1 MEPIFPTF
9 DYDEIL
15 HSRARLRPSTC
26 RCSLA
31 AETDAHY
38 ATKDKL
44 EAMTKERD
52 TARAEL
58 AKVSGVLG
66 RSRAAGRMVRAE
78 RDTLRRELDEL
89 RARTCDA
96 LGSIPLFTIADD

>member
-1 MEPIFPTF
+1 MTAFN
-9 DYDEIL
+9 YDEI
-15 HSRARLRPSTC
+15 RAQPRTVTAIHMSTL
-26 RCSLA
+26 LA

-38 ATKDKL
+38 ATRDKL

-66 RSRAAGRMVRAE
+66 RSRAAGRVVRAE
-78 RDTLRRELDEL
+78 RDALRRELDEL

-96 LGSIPLFTIADD
+96 LGN

>member
-1 MEPIFPTF
+1 MTLEPIFPTF
-9 DYDEIL
+9 DYDEI
-15 HSRARLRPSTC
+15 RAQPRTVTAIHMSVL
-26 RCSLA
+26 LA

-44 EAMTKERD
+44 DEMRKERD
-52 TARAEL
+52 AARAEL
-58 AKVSGVLG
+58 ANVSGVLG

-96 LGSIPLFTIADD
+96 LGN